1 MNAPGLAR
9 TVATRLTAGVA
20 PCLAALLLGLA
31 AAHGAARA
39 ETAEPQVQRIVTEDE
54 GVRIEELRVRG
65 QTQRIVVKSKLGN
78 LAPYEVL
85 PATGG
90 RDMSQSAGNGRGAA
104 GQRVWNVL
112 SF

>member
-1 MNAPGLAR
+1 MARMNAPR
-9 TVATRLTAGVA
+9 VATRFNAGLA
-20 PCLAALLLGLA
+20 PCLGGLLLGLA
-31 AAHGAARA
+31 VAHDAACA
-39 ETAEPQVQRIVTEDE
+39 ETPEPQVQRIVTEDD

-65 QTQRIVVKSKLGN
+65 QTQRIVVRSKLGN
-78 LAPYEVL
+78 LASYEVL